1 MTIPLWCLV
10 GFVAWTLLL
19 LLSVGGVRVAQILGG
34 SMRPSG
40 FPSGVPHGSDRYW
53 RLNRAHLNCVENLP
67 LFASVVLIGAVIGA
81 DAPQLD
87 RLAIAYFVARV
98 AQSCIHIASGSDFAV
113 QMRFSCFVAQI
124 VCLVWML
131 GITVPVGAL

>member
-1 MTIPLWCLV
+1 
-10 GFVAWTLLL
+10 
-19 LLSVGGVRVAQILGG
+19 
-34 SMRPSG
+34 
-40 FPSGVPHGSDRYW
+40 
-53 RLNRAHLNCVENLP
+53 
-67 LFASVVLIGAVIGA
+67 VVLIGAVIGA

-87 RLAIAYFVARV
+87 RLATAFLVARV

-124 VCLVWML
+124 ACLVWML